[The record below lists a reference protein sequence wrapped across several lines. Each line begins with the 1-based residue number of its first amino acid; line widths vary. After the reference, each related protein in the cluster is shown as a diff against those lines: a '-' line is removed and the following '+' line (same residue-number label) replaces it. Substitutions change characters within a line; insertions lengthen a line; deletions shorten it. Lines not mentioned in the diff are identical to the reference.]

1 MRLKINYTTTYSYD
15 APVPYALQQLRMTPR
30 NARGQEVRSWD
41 LSVAGGAKQVSF
53 EDQFK
58 NITNLISMESD
69 ASVIEIRCEGEV
81 ETSDHNGIVG
91 KHKGFAPLW
100 LFRGATGFTTPGQN
114 IRKLA
119 SKVRHEDFDN
129 RLESLHFL
137 SNSIGSMVKYETGRT
152 DSTTNAEEALSAGH
166 GVCQDHSHIM
176 ITTARLLG
184 FPARYVSGYLMMNDR
199 IDQDAS
205 HAWCEVWVEEL
216 GWVGFDVSNGISPDE
231 RYVRVAVGR
240 DYKDAS
246 PVRGIRMGHSQE
258 ELCVSLQVQQ

>member
-1 MRLKINYTTTYSYD
+1 MRLKISYTTTYSYD
-15 APVPYALQQLRMTPR
+15 TPVPYALQQLRMTPR
-30 NARGQEVRSWD
+30 NARGQEIVNWE
-41 LSVAGGAKQVSF
+41 LSVAGGTKQVAF

-58 NITNLISMESD
+58 NVTSLISMEPE
-69 ASVIEIRCEGEV
+69 ATVIEIRCEGEV
-81 ETSDHNGIVG
+81 ETSDHNGIIG

-100 LFRGATGFTTPGQN
+100 LFTGPTEFTSPGAS

-119 SKVRHEDFDN
+119 SKVRQQDLDN
-129 RLESLHFL
+129 DLESLHFL
-137 SNSIGSMVKYETGRT
+137 SNAIGAAVKYETGRT
-152 DSTTNAEEALSAGH
+152 DSTTNAEEAFVAGH

-199 IDQDAS
+199 IDQDAG
-205 HAWCEVWVEEL
+205 HAWCEVWVDEL

-246 PVRGIRMGHSQE
+246 PVRGIRMGQSQE

>member
-1 MRLKINYTTTYSYD
+1 MRLKINYTTTYTYD

-30 NARGQEVRSWD
+30 NARGQEIIRWD
-41 LSVAGGAKQVSF
+41 LSVIGGTKQVTF
-53 EDQFK
+53 EDQFR
-58 NITNLISMESD
+58 NITELISMNTD
-69 ASVIEIRCEGEV
+69 ATSIEIRCEGEV
-81 ETSDHNGIVG
+81 DTSNHNGVVG

-100 LFRGATGFTTPGQN
+100 LFQSPTDFTHPGPQ
-114 IRKLA
+114 IRKLVT
-119 SKVRHEDFDN
+119 KVRHEGLDN
-129 RLESLHFL
+129 DLKSLHFL
-137 SNSIGSMVKYETGRT
+137 SSAIGAAVKYESGKT
-152 DSTTNAEEALSAGH
+152 DSTTDAEEAFVAGH

-176 ITTARLLG
+176 IAAARLLG

-205 HAWCEVWVEEL
+205 HAWCEIWVDEL

-231 RYVRVAVGR
+231 RYVRVAIGR

-246 PVRGIRMGHSQE
+246 PVRGIRMGHSKE

>member
-30 NARGQEVRSWD
+30 AARGQEIIRWD
-41 LSVAGGAKQVSF
+41 LSVTGGRRQVQF

-58 NITNLISMESD
+58 NVTDLISMD
-69 ASVIEIRCEGEV
+69 ADARLIEIRCEGEV
-81 ETSDHNGIVG
+81 ETSDHNGVVG
-91 KHKGFAPLW
+91 RHMGFAPMW
-100 LFRGATGFTTPGQN
+100 LFEGPTRFTAPGPK

-119 SKVRHEDFDN
+119 GAVRNE
-129 RLESLHFL
+129 RLANSLDSLHFL
-137 SNSIGSMVKYETGRT
+137 SSAVGSEVKYETGRT
-152 DSTTNAEEALSAGH
+152 DSTTNAEEALTAGH
-166 GVCQDHSHIM
+166 GVCQDHAQIM
-176 ITTARLLG
+176 ISAARVLG
-184 FPARYVSGYLMMNDR
+184 YPARYVSGYLMMNDR
-199 IDQDAS
+199 VDQDAS

-246 PVRGIRMGHSQE
+246 PVRGIRMGSSQE

>member
-30 NARGQEVRSWD
+30 HARGQEILRWD
-41 LSVAGGAKQVSF
+41 LSVTGGKKQVMF

-58 NITNLISMESD
+58 NVTDLISMD
-69 ASVIEIRCEGEV
+69 ADATSIEIRCEGEV

-91 KHKGFAPLW
+91 KHKGYAPLW
-100 LFRGATGFTTPGQN
+100 LFLGPTGFTAPGPN

-119 SKVRHEDFDN
+119 SKIRHQEFGDQ
-129 RLESLHFL
+129 LESLHFL
-137 SNSIGSMVKYETGRT
+137 SSEIGSAVKYETGRT
-152 DSTTNAEEALSAGH
+152 DSTTNAEEAFVSGH

-176 ITTARLLG
+176 IATARLLG

-205 HAWCEVWVEEL
+205 HAWSEIWVEEL
-216 GWVGFDVSNGISPDE
+216 GWVGFDVSNGIAPDE